1 MVARIGQR
9 FGFAVM
15 CVTVS
20 VRQMEH
26 GRRAFTREQTM
37 IENNTHHEN
46 KRPVIELTD
55 DEVMR

>member
-26 GRRAFTREQTM
+26 GRPRVHQGADM